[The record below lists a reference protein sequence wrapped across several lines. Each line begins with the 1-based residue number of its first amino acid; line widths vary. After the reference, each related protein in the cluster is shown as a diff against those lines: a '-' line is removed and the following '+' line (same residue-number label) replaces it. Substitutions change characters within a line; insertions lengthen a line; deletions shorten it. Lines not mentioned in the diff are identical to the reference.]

1 MSTPK
6 KISINQ
12 FNQYKSAVKII
23 FAGIIFLILPLIV
36 SADTLGQT
44 VKFNIDPSYDASGR
58 SEILATLRIDTL
70 KLYFYIDDDWWKL
83 LDYQKKQEIES
94 FLRALDTEFYSKIY
108 PTLTSNFG
116 SEWKPGIDK
125 DEKITA
131 LIHQMKKEAGGYFNS
146 GDEYSKLENPKS
158 NEREMVYLNANYIDS
173 PLLKSLLAHE
183 FTHLITFN
191 QKDKTHGV
199 SEETWLNEARAE
211 VTPTLLGY
219 DSQLKG
225 SNLEK
230 RIKIFIS
237 NPSDSITE
245 WRGEESDYG
254 ALNLFTQYLV
264 EKYGIKIL
272 TDSLHLKETGIKS
285 LNTAL
290 KNNGFSEDFSKIFT
304 DWMVAV
310 FLNNCSFGEK
320 YCFQNENLK
329 EVRVAPSLIFLP
341 FTGESTLFTTYL
353 IKEWSG
359 NWYKIIGGKDGL
371 KVEFAGFSE
380 VKFKVPY
387 LLQDQ
392 KGNISINFLELNDSQ
407 KGEIYIPDFVENNLS
422 LILIPSIQFKISDFS
437 DREPFYTFSWKIS
450 VVKSEEKET
459 ELIKELLA
467 QIDFLQKEIAK
478 VQAQINAILSKKI
491 GMCTFS
497 SDLYFGMMGN
507 PDVRCLQEFLESQG
521 PEIYP
526 EGLVTGN
533 FLSLTKAAV
542 IRFQE
547 KYATEILAP
556 LGLEKGTGYFG
567 PMTRAVANQKLN
579 W

>member
-1 MSTPK
+1 M
-6 KISINQ
+6 KI
-12 FNQYKSAVKII
+12 KLKIVFI
-23 FAGIIFLILPLIV
+23 LIFLLVPLFA
-36 SADTLGQT
+36 SADTLGQK
-44 VKFNIDPSYDASGR
+44 VDFSIDSSYDLSNREQISAVLIGISH
-58 SEILATLRIDTL
+58 E
-70 KLYFYIDDDWWKL
+70 LYFYLDENWWQNQNF
-83 LDYQKKQEIES
+83 YQQNDIKNSIN
-94 FLRALDTEFYSKIY
+94 FLASEFENQIY
-108 PTLTSNFG
+108 PTLTYTFG
-116 SEWKPGIDK
+116 SEWKPGIDG
-125 DEKITA
+125 DERITI
-131 LIHQMKKEAGGYFNS
+131 LIHPMIKEAGGYFNS
-146 GDEYSKLENPKS
+146 GDEYLKIQNPKS
-158 NEREMVYLNANYIDS
+158 NQREMVYLNASHIDS
-173 PLLKSLLAHE
+173 PLAKSFLAHE

-191 QKDKTHGV
+191 QKEKIQGV
-199 SEETWLNEARAE
+199 TEEIWLNEARSE
-211 VTPTLLGY
+211 YTPTLLGY
-219 DSQLKG
+219 DDEFEG
-225 SNLEK
+225 SNLQNRE
-230 RIKIFIS
+230 KIFLEK
-237 NPSDSITE
+237 PQDSLTE
-245 WRGEESDYG
+245 WKNEKTDYG
-254 ALNLFTQYLV
+254 VLNLFTQYLV
-264 EKYGIKIL
+264 DHYGIKIL
-272 TDSLHLKETGIKS
+272 VDSLKFSKIGIPS
-285 LNTAL
+285 LNYAL
-290 KNNGFSEDFSKIFT
+290 VKNGFKEDFSQIFT
-304 DWMVAV
+304 DWTITVSV
-310 FLNNCSFGEK
+310 NDCSLGEK
-320 YCFQNENLK
+320 YCYKNENLK
-329 EVRVAPSLIFLP
+329 SLQIVPSINFLP
-341 FTGESTLFTTYL
+341 LTEESSLSTTYL
-353 IKEWSG
+353 TKEWAG

-371 KVEFAGFSE
+371 KVEFAGFPE

-407 KGEIYIPDFVENNLS
+407 KGEIYIPDFGENNLS

-459 ELIKELLA
+459 ELIKELLT

-547 KYATEILAP
+547 KYATEILVP

>member
-1 MSTPK
+1 
-6 KISINQ
+6 
-12 FNQYKSAVKII
+12 
-23 FAGIIFLILPLIV
+23 
-36 SADTLGQT
+36 
-44 VKFNIDPSYDASGR
+44 
-58 SEILATLRIDTL
+58 
-70 KLYFYIDDDWWKL
+70 
-83 LDYQKKQEIES
+83 
-94 FLRALDTEFYSKIY
+94 
-108 PTLTSNFG
+108 
-116 SEWKPGIDK
+116 
-125 DEKITA
+125 
-131 LIHQMKKEAGGYFNS
+131 
-146 GDEYSKLENPKS
+146 
-158 NEREMVYLNANYIDS
+158 
-173 PLLKSLLAHE
+173 
-183 FTHLITFN
+183 
-191 QKDKTHGV
+191 
-199 SEETWLNEARAE
+199 
-211 VTPTLLGY
+211 
-219 DSQLKG
+219 
-225 SNLEK
+225 
-230 RIKIFIS
+230 
-237 NPSDSITE
+237 
-245 WRGEESDYG
+245 
-254 ALNLFTQYLV
+254 
-264 EKYGIKIL
+264 
-272 TDSLHLKETGIKS
+272 
-285 LNTAL
+285 
-290 KNNGFSEDFSKIFT
+290 
-304 DWMVAV
+304 
-310 FLNNCSFGEK
+310 
-320 YCFQNENLK
+320 
-329 EVRVAPSLIFLP
+329 
-341 FTGESTLFTTYL
+341 
-353 IKEWSG
+353 
-359 NWYKIIGGKDGL
+359 L
-371 KVEFAGFSE
+371 KVEFAGFPE

-407 KGEIYIPDFVENNLS
+407 KGEIYIPDFGENNLS

-521 PEIYP
+521 SEIYP

-547 KYATEILAP
+547 KYATEILVP